1 MKGLIK
7 AVLLV
12 AVLVGMASCE
22 KEKSVRGDFH
32 VVPLPQEMMEKG
44 GDGFSLT
51 A

>member
-32 VVPLPQEMMEKG
+32 VVPLPQEMTEKG
-44 GDGFSLT
+44 ADGFSLT

>member
-22 KEKSVRGDFH
+22 KEKSVRKRKSPDRFGKN
-32 VVPLPQEMMEKG
+32 VAQG
-44 GDGFSLT
+44 I
-51 A
+51 